1 MNIFIFP
8 TDDRSG
14 LTSMIYHY
22 SKLGHKVFVPKHGT
36 LGLKWEKIATWPMLL
51 CKSSIDKNKRNLDLY
66 PFQENNAFFGED
78 FFLKTFK
85 SSCLYDEDISCEII
99 DLNEK
104 NPGID
109 VFHTLRGGEESLL
122 HYFKVANEYF
132 PYAKWVSSTMNAWNS
147 DPGSHRPKNVAK
159 FIPANY
165 ENKHIDVNNVNV
177 FCVPFEKKL
186 LDIYDESNET
196 FDNPEFAS
204 FNHNFAVRQPEDYQ
218 LFIKM
223 NSILSKRNINEVAN
237 FGGNVRSSGAD
248 LRYSESNGI
257 TGKFKTI
264 SPRQSYKITS
274 NLKAAVHFKQ
284 TDWGGGVFYYC
295 LNSYVPIIT
304 TSKYV
309 KYSNSSKFLINNY
322 NSVIIDDAVFAAD
335 AVQKI
340 SCDDSYVS
348 KLKNGMLSL
357 QKEIFNEDY
366 WKKWEK
372 FIKRVS

>member
-1 MNIFIFP
+1 
-8 TDDRSG
+8 
-14 LTSMIYHY
+14 MI
-22 SKLGHKVFVPKHGT
+22 KFAIKVFVPKHGT

-186 LDIYDESNET
+186 LDINHESNDIET
-196 FDNPEFAS
+196 LDFAS
-204 FNHNFAVRQPEDYQ
+204 FNHNFEVRQPDDYK
-218 LFIKM
+218 FFVKM
-223 NSILSKRNINEVAN
+223 NLNLREKNIQEIKN
-237 FGGNVRSSGAD
+237 FGGNVRSAGAD
-248 LRYSESNGI
+248 IRFSGNSGV
-257 TGKFKTI
+257 TGHFQTI
-264 SPRQSYKITS
+264 NPRQSYKLTS
-274 NLKAAVHFKQ
+274 KLKAAVHFKQ

-295 LNSYVPIIT
+295 FNSEVPIIT
-304 TSKYV
+304 TKKYV
-309 KYSNSSKFLINNY
+309 FMSNSKNYLIDKI
-322 NSVIIDDAVFAAD
+322 NSIIVETPEEAAKEI
-335 AVQKI
+335 QKL
-340 SCDDSYVS
+340 SFDEDYVN
-348 KLKNGMLSL
+348 KLKIGMINL
-357 QKEIFNEDY
+357 QKESLNDEY
-366 WKKWEK
+366 WKNWET
-372 FIKRVS
+372 FVGTIT